1 MTDDELR
8 FIEYWE
14 KNRVRQGR
22 WQYQLISGLPWG
34 LLMFGVPIIL
44 NLLVGRSWYKNL
56 PYISAGDVDFIL
68 LAAMIIILFYSVFRK
83 RFLWERQEQQYQEL
97 KVKQQKEK
105 GI

>member
-14 KNRVRQGR
+14 KNRDRQGR

-34 LLMFGVPIIL
+34 LLMFGVPILL
-44 NLLVGRSWYKNL
+44 NLLVGRTWYKNL
-56 PYISAGDVDFIL
+56 PYISPGDVNFIL
-68 LAAMIIILFYSVFRK
+68 IAAMIIILFYSVFRK

-97 KVKQQKEK
+97 KVKQEREN